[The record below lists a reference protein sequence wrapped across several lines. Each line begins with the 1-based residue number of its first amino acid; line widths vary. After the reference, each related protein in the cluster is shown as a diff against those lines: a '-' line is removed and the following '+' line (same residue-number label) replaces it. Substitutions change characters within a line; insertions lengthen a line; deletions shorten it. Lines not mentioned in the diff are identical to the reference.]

1 MSFEIEDFCDKLI
14 ELQVIDA
21 VVQKT
26 VTWDDLNEQTGTEK
40 LTNAKTMGEI
50 NQTMQG
56 SGDEPAFTREE
67 IRTAAGYDNDDEEPL
82 GEEDGDE
89 EDEATDSAA

>member
-1 MSFEIEDFCDKLI
+1 
-14 ELQVIDA
+14 
-21 VVQKT
+21 
-26 VTWDDLNEQTGTEK
+26 
-40 LTNAKTMGEI
+40 MGEI

-89 EDEATDSAA
+89 EDEAHQFYRVTIRIRPGPMRWNAGQ

>member
-1 MSFEIEDFCDKLI
+1 
-14 ELQVIDA
+14 
-21 VVQKT
+21 
-26 VTWDDLNEQTGTEK
+26 
-40 LTNAKTMGEI
+40 MGEI

-67 IRTAAGYDNDDEEPL
+67 IRTAAGYDNDDEERL

>member
-1 MSFEIEDFCDKLI
+1 MMALTDKQEMFCREYLI
-14 ELQVIDA
+14 
-21 VVQKT
+21 
-26 VTWDDLNEQTGTEK
+26 DLNATQAATEK

-56 SGDEPAFTREE
+56 SGEEPAFSRKE

>member
-1 MSFEIEDFCDKLI
+1 
-14 ELQVIDA
+14 
-21 VVQKT
+21 
-26 VTWDDLNEQTGTEK
+26 
-40 LTNAKTMGEI
+40 MGEI

-89 EDEATDSAA
+89 EDEATDSTA